1 MSEMPAS
8 KIIEASMMDTSM
20 AIEADAMADTAMASD
35 ERTESGKSSLQRL
48 SVLRN
53 SIRLLFNKKRKCL
66 RYSLR

>member
-1 MSEMPAS
+1 MPVS
-8 KIIEASMMDTSM
+8 KIIEASMMNTSM
-20 AIEADAMADTAMASD
+20 AIEADTMADTAMASD

>member
-1 MSEMPAS
+1 MPVS
-8 KIIEASMMDTSM
+8 KIIEASM
-20 AIEADAMADTAMASD
+20 AIEANTMADTAMASD

>member
-1 MSEMPAS
+1 MPAS